1 MQLIFWFI
9 HLHRILRILN
19 KRHITIS
26 HPLIILNIRHPLV
39 DFFEARQRVS
49 AYEAILTYNGES
61 AIMLSKY
68 QSQHFSSI
76 DPDLLHF
83 LEGVRIVDND
93 VAAFNYEEILAT
105 CRVLDYVDGA
115 QFYLTCLLQVVI
127 HDVMNQNLV
136 YECYC

>member
-1 MQLIFWFI
+1 
-9 HLHRILRILN
+9 
-19 KRHITIS
+19 
-26 HPLIILNIRHPLV
+26 
-39 DFFEARQRVS
+39 
-49 AYEAILTYNGES
+49 
-61 AIMLSKY
+61 MLSKY

-115 QFYLTCLLQVVI
+115 LFYLTCLLQVVI
-127 HDVMNQNLV
+127 HNVMNQNLV